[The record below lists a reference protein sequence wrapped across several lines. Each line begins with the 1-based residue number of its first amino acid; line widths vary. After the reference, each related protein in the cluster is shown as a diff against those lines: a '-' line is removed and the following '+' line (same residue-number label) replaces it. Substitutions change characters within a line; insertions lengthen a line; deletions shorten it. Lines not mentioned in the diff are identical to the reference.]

1 MDWDFALRARQRVG
15 GAITRRGVGG
25 GNRMGDVR
33 MAYRGED
40 LDLRTPQTWAAAPVE
55 PAGSGDLSLGPNGK
69 RAALWS
75 GPILVDDTLL
85 ACCNNAFDIAV
96 AHRAAEVRIEHLL
109 NAMTRIDAAAAAL
122 EARGVRV
129 AALRRET
136 ATIVAS
142 EIPAVGNGPA
152 SPRRSDELADALRL
166 AAGLASRRNGTAG
179 VDDLIQVLLDQ
190 RSEFAA
196 SELLFRFA
204 ARVASRDISEPL
216 PPLTRPAADLRY
228 GATSGLRYG
237 ADYQRPYRGELSG
250 TPTDAI
256 QNSRIEALEQMV
268 RALSQDFSNERHI
281 VAGLV
286 RDLSRD
292 TQAHQDDQGRR
303 QTVLL
308 DRIGTLEDAMLE
320 TRGGAPNEG
329 LVTKLESIETALE
342 QRLQEMSQSWSVLS
356 TRLQDLEVSVR
367 ERPASGGGGVS
378 LDDIREAIDL
388 RPISNRLDI
397 IEEAVLGADHHGT
410 RELGDRFARLEA
422 EIRQALATTTDGG
435 RVDTLL
441 TGFDRID
448 GLSDKLDTQ
457 HGTVTQAQ
465 SDLAE
470 RLAAVE
476 RAVTAEIETA
486 AAKHQAYAH
495 DLNEVHD
502 ALLKLNQNQH
512 TLAGSMDQWRTD
524 SASDVANILS
534 RLANLDRETA
544 LPAETLNALNTHM
557 DSMNRFIIER
567 YHRRHRFW
575 YWLFGTDDWIAASW
589 ASQRAAIEAD
599 SQRLKDGEAT
609 SA

>member
-1 MDWDFALRARQRVG
+1 
-15 GAITRRGVGG
+15 
-25 GNRMGDVR
+25 

-40 LDLRTPQTWAAAPVE
+40 LDLRTPQTWATGPVE
-55 PAGSGDLSLGPNGK
+55 PAGTGDVALGQSGPLGPNGK
-69 RAALWS
+69 RSQLWS

-96 AHRAAEVRIEHLL
+96 AHRAAEVRVEHLL

-142 EIPAVGNGPA
+142 EIPAVGGNSPA

-166 AAGLASRRNGTAG
+166 AAALASRRNGAAG
-179 VDDLIQVLLDQ
+179 VDDLVQVLLDQ
-190 RSEFAA
+190 RSEFPA

-204 ARVASRDISEPL
+204 SRVSSRDIPEPL
-216 PPLTRPAADLRY
+216 PPLTRSGGDLRY
-228 GATSGLRYG
+228 AATSGLRYG

-303 QTVLL
+303 QTILL

-320 TRGGAPNEG
+320 TRGGQSNEG
-329 LVTKLESIETALE
+329 LVTKLEAIETALE
-342 QRLQEMSQSWSVLS
+342 QRLQEMSQSWAVLS
-356 TRLQDLEVSVR
+356 KRLQDLEVTVR
-367 ERPASGGGGVS
+367 ERPASGGAGAS
-378 LDDIREAIDL
+378 LDDIRDAVDL
-388 RPISNRLDI
+388 KPIANRLDI
-397 IEEAVLGADHHGT
+397 IEEAVLGGEHHGSG
-410 RELGDRFARLEA
+410 ELGARFAGLEA
-422 EIRQALATTTDGG
+422 EVKRALSTTTDGG
-435 RVDTLL
+435 RMETLL
-441 TGFDRID
+441 TGFERFD

-457 HGTVTQAQ
+457 HGTVTQAT

-470 RLAAVE
+470 RLTAVE
-476 RAVTAEIETA
+476 RAVAAEIETA

-495 DLNEVHD
+495 DLTEVHD

-544 LPAETLNALNTHM
+544 LPAETLNALNAHM
-557 DSMNRFIIER
+557 DAMNRFIIER

-575 YWLFGTDDWIAASW
+575 YWLFGTDDWIGASW
-589 ASQRAAIEAD
+589 ASQKAAIEAD
-599 SQRLKDGEAT
+599 RQRVKDGEAT